1 MDTALGWWPL
11 LCWYHCVLLHPPLLV
26 VWSLSTGATLI
37 LGALTSRYSSLLT
50 LHRHPMTR
58 NVPTLYRYFWLPQT
72 ERYSL
77 INGEYYVFSAQVWN
91 QFGSSDFSECSD
103 FIKSATET
111 AETWQ
116 PSESINSSNKL
127 IFVTACWVK
136 VELRHSMHGHWGTS
150 CWVEINELRHNTK
163 HCSSIVCTLVINLQ
177 ARNHYNDSLP
187 LVPTDK
193 TSLRERGLLYSLK
206 MWATKHIPTKT
217 YKFLRK

>member
-1 MDTALGWWPL
+1 MFP
-11 LCWYHCVLLHPPLLV
+11 C
-26 VWSLSTGATLI
+26 
-37 LGALTSRYSSLLT
+37 
-50 LHRHPMTR
+50 
-58 NVPTLYRYFWLPQT
+58 TLYRYFWLPQKESLNT
-72 ERYSL
+72 IDGL

-111 AETWQ
+111 AETQQ
-116 PSESINSSNKL
+116 PSDSINSSNKL
-127 IFVTACWVK
+127 IFVTAFWVK

-150 CWVEINELRHNTK
+150 CWVEINELRHNTNTVPPNRSATYSWVWL
-163 HCSSIVCTLVINLQ
+163 HFQRARVEVYIVCTLVINLQ
-177 ARNHYNDSLP
+177 ARKHYNDFLP

-217 YKFLRK
+217 